1 MRRPLAAATVA
12 VLAGLALASCGS
24 VAVAPPGATTS
35 GSVRTTAAP
44 APGRPFM
51 VEHVATYRHPWAMTF
66 LSGTQL
72 LITQQSGELLLRD
85 VATGIDTS
93 VTGTPQAA
101 YAGQGGLGDVVAGPT
116 FATDQAVYLSWAEAG
131 EGGTSGAVVGR
142 AVLETT
148 GGAARL
154 IDLQPIWRQQPTV
167 TGSGHYGHRLAFSP
181 DGRHLFV
188 SSGERQKFD
197 PAQDLGVNLGKIL
210 RLNLD
215 GTPAPGNPFADRG
228 GVAAEIWSYGHRNP
242 LGLAF
247 DGAGRLW
254 STEMGPQGGDELNLI
269 EPGKNYGWPRAS
281 NGSHYGGADIT
292 DHAAGDG
299 FEAPKVWWNPSI
311 SPGSLMIYRGEAFSA
326 WQGDAFIGALSG
338 KTLIRVDLDATS
350 AAKADQW
357 ELGERIREV
366 EQAPDGSIWLLED
379 DPGGRLLRLTPA

>member
-1 MRRPLAAATVA
+1 MRRRLATATLVT
-12 VLAGLALASCGS
+12 LTGLALASCGS
-24 VAVAPPGATTS
+24 GVVTQPGATTS
-35 GSVRTTAAP
+35 ASTTTAA
-44 APGRPFM
+44 APGRPFV
-51 VEHVATYRHPWAMTF
+51 VEHVATYSHPWAMTF

-72 LITQQSGELLLRD
+72 LISLQPGELLLRD
-85 VATGIDTS
+85 VVTGIDTP
-93 VTGTPQAA
+93 VTGTPPVA
-101 YAGQGGLGDVVAGPT
+101 YAGQGGLGDIVAGPT
-116 FATDQAVYLSWAEAG
+116 FATDKTVYLSWAEAAA
-131 EGGTSGAVVGR
+131 GGTSGAVVGR
-142 AVLETT
+142 AVLETS

-154 IDLQPIWRQQPTV
+154 IDLKPIWRQQPTV

-181 DGRHLFV
+181 DGSHLFV

-197 PAQDLGVNLGKIL
+197 PAQDLGVTLGKIL

-215 GTPAPGNPFADRG
+215 GTPAAGNPFADRG

-269 EPGKNYGWPRAS
+269 EAGTNYGWPRAS
-281 NGSHYGGADIT
+281 NGSHYGGADIP

-299 FEAPKVWWNPSI
+299 FEPPKVWWNPSI
-311 SPGSLMIYRGEAFSA
+311 SPGSLMIYRGEAFDG

-338 KTLIRVDLDATS
+338 KALIRVDLDSSS

-357 ELGERIREV
+357 DLGERIREV

-379 DPGGRLLRLTPA
+379 DPGGRLLRLSPA